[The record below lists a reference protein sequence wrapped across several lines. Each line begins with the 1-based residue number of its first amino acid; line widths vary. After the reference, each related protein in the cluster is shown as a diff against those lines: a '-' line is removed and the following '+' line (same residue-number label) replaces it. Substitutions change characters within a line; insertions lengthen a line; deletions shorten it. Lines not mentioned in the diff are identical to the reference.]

1 MSPRPLT
8 RAPPADPTLARPPI
22 LDLDSVSLFVDLDGT
37 IAPLEATPEAVGPGS
52 VPAPLLD
59 ALLRRLKGRLAIV
72 SGRSLSDLDRV
83 LEGRIP
89 ALAAVHGLVRRRGD
103 GQVITLSGSD
113 RVAEALA
120 DLTAFARAD
129 PALLVENKGAA
140 VALHYR
146 RHPEAGAACRDLA
159 RQLGERLGLPVLEGD
174 MVVELRAPG
183 PDKGAALAAF
193 MAEPPFAGLTPV
205 FLGDD
210 LTDEDGFRAARR
222 LGGFGVIVGA
232 RRPTGADYAVGGVDD
247 ARAWLTAALERGS

>member
-1 MSPRPLT
+1 MSPRPLL
-8 RAPPADPTLARPPI
+8 RPRPAALPSPPL
-22 LDLDSVSLFVDLDGT
+22 LDLGRVSLFVDLDGT
-37 IAPLEATPEAVGPGS
+37 IAPLEATPEAVGPSS

-59 ALLRRLKGRLAIV
+59 ALLTRLGGRLAIV
-72 SGRSLSDLDRV
+72 SGRSLADLDRV
-83 LEGRIP
+83 FEGRIP

-103 GQVITLSGSD
+103 GQVIELAGPG
-113 RVAEALA
+113 RVTEAVA
-120 DLTAFARAD
+120 DLTALAKAD

-159 RQLGERLGLPVLEGD
+159 RRLGERLDLPVLDGD

-183 PDKGAALAAF
+183 PDKGAALRAF
-193 MAEPPFAGLTPV
+193 MSEAPFKGFTPV

-210 LTDEDGFRAARR
+210 LTDEDGFRAALR

-232 RRPTGADYAVGGVDD
+232 RRPTLAEYAVAGVDE
-247 ARAWLTAALERGS
+247 ARAWLTAALEQGS